1 MRRILVGYDGSEPA
15 RKALEQACALSKHF
29 QCPLCVLTGAAD
41 RLALPHEDA
50 HQPALEAEPGRR
62 VAEEGA
68 RAALELGVA
77 EVEVRTSIEAP
88 DDALVLEA
96 SDGYDLLVVGHQS
109 GRPLRERLLGSVAK
123 SVLDRA
129 PCSVLVV
136 R

>member
-15 RKALEQACALSKHF
+15 RRALEEACRLAQLF
-29 QCPLCVLTGAAD
+29 QSSLCVLTGAAD
-41 RLALPHEDA
+41 RLDVSPA
-50 HQPALEAEPGRR
+50 HAALEAEPGRG

-68 RAALELGVA
+68 RVARELGVT
-77 EVEVRTSIEAP
+77 EVDVQTSIEAP

-96 SDGYDLLVVGHQS
+96 SDGCDLVVVGHRS
-109 GRPLRERLLGSVAK
+109 TGALRERLLGSVAK

>member
-1 MRRILVGYDGSEPA
+1 VGYDGSVPA
-15 RKALEQACALSKHF
+15 RRALEEACRLAQRF
-29 QCPLCVLTGAAD
+29 QGSLCVLTGAAD
-41 RLALPHEDA
+41 RLEALAVHT
-50 HQPALEAEPGRR
+50 ALEAEPGRE

-68 RAALELGVA
+68 RVARELGVA
-77 EVEVRTSIEAP
+77 DVAVRTSIEAP

-96 SDGYDLLVVGHQS
+96 SDGYDLVVVGHRS
-109 GRPLRERLLGSVAK
+109 TGALRERLLGSVAK